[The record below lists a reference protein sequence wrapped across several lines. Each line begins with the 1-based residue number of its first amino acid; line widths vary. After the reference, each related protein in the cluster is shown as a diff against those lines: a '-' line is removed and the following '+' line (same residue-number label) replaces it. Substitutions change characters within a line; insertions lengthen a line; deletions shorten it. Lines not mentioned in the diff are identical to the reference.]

1 MRSGN
6 LVGSVRNSTDAGME
20 PYAVMTESHSR
31 FVVTGAGGYLG
42 PHVVAALADRGHEV
56 VAVVRPGST
65 ASTDPRAVRL
75 EADILDPDF
84 DVRAWGAPHA
94 IIHLA
99 WQDGFKHN
107 SPAHLTQLSAHYQ
120 LLTAA
125 AQAGCARIVAIGT
138 MHEVG
143 YWEGAITADTPT
155 NPLSQYGIAKD
166 ALRRALSLALPEQTS
181 LAWARAYYIYGD
193 DRRSNSIFRKLLE
206 AADEGKTTFPFTSG
220 RNRYDFIRVEELA
233 RQLAALAGAADVS
246 GTLNCCTGEP
256 VSLAEQVEDFIAENG
271 LAISLEYGAFP
282 DRPYDSPG
290 VWGDATVIR
299 EVMARG

>member
-1 MRSGN
+1 M
-6 LVGSVRNSTDAGME
+6 TD
-20 PYAVMTESHSR
+20 SRSR

-56 VAVVRPGST
+56 LAVVRPGSS
-65 ASTDPRAVRL
+65 AVTDPRAIRV
-75 EADILDPDF
+75 EADILASDF
-84 DVRAWGAPHA
+84 DVRTWGSLQG
-94 IIHLA
+94 IVHLA
-99 WQDGFKHN
+99 WQDGFTHN
-107 SPAHLTQLSAHYQ
+107 SPAHLGQLSAHYR

-125 AQAGCARIVAIGT
+125 AEAGCPRIVALGT

-166 ALRRALSLALPEQTS
+166 ALRRALPLALPPETS

-206 AADEGKTTFPFTSG
+206 AADEGKPTFPFTSG
-220 RNRYDFIRVEELA
+220 KNRYDFIRVEELG
-233 RQLAALAGAADVS
+233 RQLAALAEASDVT

-256 VSLAEQVEDFIAENG
+256 ISLADKVEQFIEENR
-271 LAISLEYGAFP
+271 LPITLEYGAFP

-290 VWGDATVIR
+290 VWGDAAVIR